1 MERKVYSVRVN
12 TEIWKKAKKFAI
24 DRDLTMG
31 QLVESALIHEIQQI
45 QRK

>member
-24 DRDLTMG
+24 DHDLTIG
-31 QLVESALIHEIQQI
+31 QIVESALIHEIQ
-45 QRK
+45 RK